1 MNLIL
6 MQSGYPPVIIRKQ
19 DRLKY
24 YQFLETANEGDI
36 RPFVREAG
44 NPHECSFFSLSH
56 ILYTFRIFLL
66 SLT

>member
-6 MQSGYPPVIIRKQ
+6 MQTGYPPVIIRKQ

-36 RPFVREAG
+36 RPFVRDEIHA
-44 NPHECSFFSLSH
+44 NALVFFPNFMFSGCNG
-56 ILYTFRIFLL
+56 
-66 SLT
+66 